1 MKRVGSNEGAL
12 IILVAALVAL
22 FSVSQVLLLAFL
34 ALGFSLW
41 GYRRLRLGKPVKLH
55 RIWLYLGI
63 LPFAIWF
70 VAFPNAP
77 GTFSP
82 LFIYIPAWY
91 FLYIAVVEWMCL
103 GRGGRIVFV
112 WFDAFV
118 VLFLSSFEW
127 NVTAAVA
134 FAVALGSFLI
144 DVRSRKS
151 LKLWLFFLALSVLGF
166 AVLSQLILQAR
177 AIGRSTR
184 AERYESYYQNRSLM
198 GFSKVGK
205 LGTFG
210 LNYSDRL
217 ERSVVFRIYSK
228 RMPVYLKG
236 IAYERYL
243 PGVGLWKQSDRHRFL
258 QTGRFVG
265 DYGGFENG
273 EAVDS
278 NAVWIRSSLALEDA
292 LFAPPGA
299 AGVAIQGPDSIP
311 YYAGDFYQ
319 MEGNAPRDWYYWDGV
334 RTRDSL
340 AFSDTAWLGVP
351 SSLEGLLDSA
361 SKEMGLSMSR
371 DSLYSNLKKM
381 RSAFREKFVYSLHL
395 PLSKREDPLRTF
407 YRTRQGFCEY
417 FASFS
422 TLLLRRMGIP
432 ARYATGF
439 AYPEPGSGYWIFY
452 RRNAHAWVEFL
463 DSEGFWNTFD
473 PTPMTARPVGKD
485 ATLLERYAERFRS
498 AASLFFH
505 ELTEGRWRASLD
517 ALGNW
522 TSRLLESLWL
532 RIGLFLILV
541 GLVAWR
547 IVLRLQ
553 KIRKDRENISLRI
566 LELRKSLKKA
576 ESGLRSLGYVR
587 EPGETVQKF
596 MQRIPN
602 TPKTASYSKMLRSYC
617 EERWKSV

>member
-1 MKRVGSNEGAL
+1 
-12 IILVAALVAL
+12 
-22 FSVSQVLLLAFL
+22 
-34 ALGFSLW
+34 
-41 GYRRLRLGKPVKLH
+41 
-55 RIWLYLGI
+55 
-63 LPFAIWF
+63 
-70 VAFPNAP
+70 
-77 GTFSP
+77 
-82 LFIYIPAWY
+82 
-91 FLYIAVVEWMCL
+91 
-103 GRGGRIVFV
+103 
-112 WFDAFV
+112 
-118 VLFLSSFEW
+118 
-127 NVTAAVA
+127 
-134 FAVALGSFLI
+134 
-144 DVRSRKS
+144 
-151 LKLWLFFLALSVLGF
+151 
-166 AVLSQLILQAR
+166 
-177 AIGRSTR
+177 
-184 AERYESYYQNRSLM
+184 
-198 GFSKVGK
+198 
-205 LGTFG
+205 
-210 LNYSDRL
+210 
-217 ERSVVFRIYSK
+217 
-228 RMPVYLKG
+228 
-236 IAYERYL
+236 
-243 PGVGLWKQSDRHRFL
+243 
-258 QTGRFVG
+258 
-265 DYGGFENG
+265 
-273 EAVDS
+273 
-278 NAVWIRSSLALEDA
+278 
-292 LFAPPGA
+292 
-299 AGVAIQGPDSIP
+299 
-311 YYAGDFYQ
+311 
-319 MEGNAPRDWYYWDGV
+319 MEGNTPRDWYYWDGV

-473 PTPMTARPVGKD
+473 PTPMTARPVSKD

-547 IVLRLQ
+547 IVHRLQ

-602 TPKTASYSKMLRSYC
+602 TPKTASYSKKLRSYC
-617 EERWKSV
+617 ENRWKSV